1 MDGNSGVN
9 WRKQKMEQ
17 NNESIQESLKII
29 YNQLNELSKK
39 TGIKTKELIQI
50 MANRE
55 LVIIN
60 NQLHAIHEHLDK
72 ISKQTDVDKKTKN

>member
-1 MDGNSGVN
+1 MTD
-9 WRKQKMEQ
+9 

-29 YNQLNELSKK
+29 YSQLNEISKK
-39 TGIKTKELIQI
+39 TGIKTKELIPI

-60 NQLHAIHEHLDK
+60 NQLQAIHEHLDK
-72 ISKQTDVDKKTKN
+72 ISKQTDCNKKTKN

>member
-1 MDGNSGVN
+1 MTD
-9 WRKQKMEQ
+9 

-29 YNQLNELSKK
+29 YGQLNDLSKQ
-39 TGIKTKELIQI
+39 TGIKTKELIPI

-60 NQLHAIHEHLDK
+60 NQLQAIHEHLDR
-72 ISKQTDVDKKTKN
+72 ISKQIEGNKKTKN

>member
-1 MDGNSGVN
+1 MTD
-9 WRKQKMEQ
+9 

-72 ISKQTDVDKKTKN
+72 ISKQTDVDNKTKN